1 MPNRIGDFL
10 VKIAA
15 MTPEQVEHVLRLQAN
30 GDTRIF
36 GEIALELRY
45 LNDDAIKRYVDH
57 MERWKLNPGEEPPV
71 DVSGV

>member
-10 VKIAA
+10 VKIGA
-15 MTPEQVEHVLRLQAN
+15 MNAEQVEHVLRLQSG

-36 GEIALELRY
+36 GEIALELGY

-57 MERWKLNPGEEPPV
+57 MAKWKVGTEDEPP
-71 DVSGV
+71 SELESP